1 MEEVFNYLKSLEV
14 NFVATQKI
22 FFLGGGALVAVRL
35 ATR

>member
-22 FFLGGGALVAVRL
+22 FFGGGALVAVRL